1 MHKKWHTHIV
11 NFESHNWL
19 CVCVMSVYQSRNA
32 LDSIVCHFLC
42 ICLLGC
48 EGEFYFHCLPKVP
61 GTQWVPNACLF
72 SEWMKNVKI
81 MNEKHPES
89 CIWLGTNNRSTT
101 EWWWRFTRAAD
112 SHSGGREGLL
122 LERVSAS
129 TAPTTSSDPET
140 LARKYMTSPQKLQRT
155 GQLLSEG
162 ITQNPINYASCL
174 QVTPGSYLP
183 DPL

>member
-1 MHKKWHTHIV
+1 MCV
-11 NFESHNWL
+11 SH
-19 CVCVMSVYQSRNA
+19 S
-32 LDSIVCHFLC
+32 LC
-42 ICLLGC
+42 ICLLRC
-48 EGEFYFHCLPKVP
+48 EGKFYSRCLPKVP
-61 GTQWVPNACLF
+61 GTQWMSKACLF
-72 SEWMKNVKI
+72 TEKMKTVKI

-129 TAPTTSSDPET
+129 TAPTTSSDAES

-162 ITQNPINYASCL
+162 ITQYPINYVSCP
-174 QVTPGSYLP
+174 QVTPGSHLP
-183 DPL
+183 DSLL